1 MASIPLPTSANPLR
15 IGTRASPLALAQA
28 HMAAAALAKAHA
40 LAPEALEI
48 VPMTATG
55 DRIQDRALAEVGGKA
70 LWTRELDAALDAG
83 DIDIA
88 VHSLK
93 DVETVRDAR
102 FALGAMLE
110 RADPRDRLV
119 VRGGVTAATIA
130 DLPQG
135 ARLGTSSP
143 RRAAQVRRLR
153 PDLVTTL
160 LRGNV
165 QTRLAKL
172 EAGEVDATLL
182 AAAGLDRLGMHDIGA
197 AQSTELLLPAA
208 SQGAI
213 GIECRAPENEGDAA
227 IWALLKAID
236 HAPTHRA
243 VAAERALLA
252 ALGGDCRSPVA
263 AYAHWLADGALRLD
277 AEIFSDDGAEHV
289 AGHVLVTDAGEAEAL
304 AHRLLGEAPGS
315 VRRLFTA

>member
-1 MASIPLPTSANPLR
+1 
-15 IGTRASPLALAQA
+15 
-28 HMAAAALAKAHA
+28 MAAAALAKAHA

-48 VPMTATG
+48 VAMTATG
-55 DRIQDRALAEVGGKA
+55 DKIQDRALAEVGGKA

-83 DIDIA
+83 AIDIA

-93 DVETVRDAR
+93 DVETIRDAR

-119 VRGGVTAATIA
+119 VRGGVTATTIA
-130 DLPQG
+130 DLPHG

-153 PDLVTTL
+153 PDLVTML
-160 LRGNV
+160 LRGTV

-172 EAGEVDATLL
+172 AAGEVDATLL
-182 AAAGLDRLGMHDIGA
+182 AAAGLDRLGMHDIGQ
-197 AQSTELLLPAA
+197 AQAIDLLLPAA

-213 GIECRAPENEGDAA
+213 GIECRADDAA
-227 IWALLKAID
+227 TFALLKTID
-236 HAPTHRA
+236 QAPTHRA

-263 AYAHWLADGALRLD
+263 AHAHWLDDGTLRLD
-277 AEIFSDDGAEHV
+277 AEVFSEDGADHV
-289 AGHVLVTDAGEAEAL
+289 AGHAVVANSDAPEVLAR
-304 AHRLLGEAPGS
+304 RLLGEAPDS
-315 VRRLFTA
+315 VRRLFHR

>member
-1 MASIPLPTSANPLR
+1 MSSLPTPETPLR
-15 IGTRASPLALAQA
+15 IGTRASPLAMAQA
-28 HMAAAALAKAHA
+28 HMAAAALIASHGIDLAA
-40 LAPEALEI
+40 LLI

-55 DRIQDRALAEVGGKA
+55 DRIQDRALADVGGKA

-83 DIDIA
+83 TIDIA

-93 DVETVRDAR
+93 DVETLRDER
-102 FALGAMLE
+102 FFLGAMLE

-119 VRGGVTAATIA
+119 VREGIDAATIT
-130 DLPQG
+130 DLPHG

-143 RRAAQVRRLR
+143 RRAAQVRRIR
-153 PDLVTTL
+153 ADLETVL

-165 QTRLAKL
+165 ATRLAKL
-172 EAGEVDATLL
+172 ANGDADATLL
-182 AAAGLDRLGMHDIGA
+182 AAAGLERLGMHDIGA
-197 AQSTELLLPAA
+197 VQEASLLLPAA

-213 GIECRAPENEGDAA
+213 GIECRSDDRTTR
-227 IWALLKAID
+227 ALLAAVD

-243 VAAERALLA
+243 VMAERAFLA

-263 AYAHWLADGALRLD
+263 AHAFWRDDGMLRLD
-277 AEIFSDDGAEHV
+277 AEIFSGDGADHA
-289 AGHVLVTDAGEAEAL
+289 AGHIIVTESSAPEAL
-304 AHRLLGEAPGS
+304 AQRLLGEAPES

>member
-1 MASIPLPTSANPLR
+1 MASIPLPTPDRPLR
-15 IGTRASPLALAQA
+15 IGTRASPLARAQA
-28 HMAAAALAKAHA
+28 DMAAAALVRAFA
-40 LAPEALEI
+40 LDPAALDI

-83 DIDIA
+83 TIDIA

-93 DVETVRDAR
+93 DVETLRDAR
-102 FALGAMLE
+102 FFLGAMLE

-119 VRGGVTAATIA
+119 VREGIVAATIDA
-130 DLPQG
+130 LPTG

-143 RRAAQVRRLR
+143 RRAAQVQRLR
-153 PDLVTTL
+153 GDVETLL

-172 EAGEVDATLL
+172 AAGEVDATLL
-182 AAAGLDRLGMHDIGA
+182 AAAGLDRLGMRAIGTVQDA
-197 AQSTELLLPAA
+197 ATLLPAA

-213 GIECRAPENEGDAA
+213 GIECRSDDAA
-227 IWALLKAID
+227 TRGLLAAVD
-236 HAPTHRA
+236 HHPTHRA

-263 AYAHWLADGALRLD
+263 AHAAWQSDGGLRLD
-277 AEIFSDDGAEHV
+277 AELFSEDGREHV
-289 AGHVLVTDAGEAEAL
+289 AGWTLVEGDYAPEQL
-304 AHRLLGEAPGS
+304 AARLLGEAPES
-315 VRRLFTA
+315 VRILFGA

>member
-1 MASIPLPTSANPLR
+1 MASIPLPTIASPLR

-28 HMAAAALAKAHA
+28 NMAAAALAKAHA
-40 LAPEALEI
+40 LTPEAFEI

-93 DVETVRDAR
+93 DVETVRDTR

-119 VRGGVTAATIA
+119 IRGGVEAATIIE
-130 DLPQG
+130 LPPG

-143 RRAAQVRRLR
+143 RRAAQVKRLR
-153 PDLVTTL
+153 PDLITTL

-172 EAGEVDATLL
+172 EGGVVDATLL
-182 AAAGLDRLGMHDIGA
+182 AAAGLDRLGMHDIGSV
-197 AQSTELLLPAA
+197 QPIDMLLPAA

-213 GIECRAPENEGDAA
+213 GIECRADDAA
-227 IWALLKAID
+227 TFGLLKAID
-236 HAPTHRA
+236 HAPTHGA

-263 AYAHWLADGALRLD
+263 AHAHWRDDGSLRLD
-277 AEIFSDDGAEHV
+277 AEIYSEDGAEHV
-289 AGHVLVTDAGEAEAL
+289 AGHAIVIGANDAGAL
-304 AHRLLGEAPGS
+304 AHRLLGEAPEA
-315 VRRLFTA
+315 VRRLFTL

>member
-1 MASIPLPTSANPLR
+1 MNDLPTPDQPLR
-15 IGTRASPLALAQA
+15 IGTRASPLAMAQA
-28 HMAAAALAKAHA
+28 HMASAALMASHGLDPAA
-40 LAPEALEI
+40 LVI

-93 DVETVRDAR
+93 DVETLRDSR

-119 VRGGVTAATIA
+119 VREGLAAESIA
-130 DLPQG
+130 DLPPG

-153 PDLVTTL
+153 PDIETTL

-165 QTRLAKL
+165 ATRLSRVAS
-172 EAGEVDATLL
+172 GEVDATLL
-182 AAAGLDRLGMHDIGA
+182 AAAGLDRLGMHGVGMVQDVG
-197 AQSTELLLPAA
+197 LLLPAA

-213 GIECRAPENEGDAA
+213 GIECRSGDAA
-227 IWALLKAID
+227 ALALLAAVD
-236 HAPTHRA
+236 HAPTHQA
-243 VAAERALLA
+243 VAAERAFLA

-263 AYAHWLADGALRLD
+263 AHAHWLADGALRLD
-277 AEIFSDDGAEHV
+277 AEIFSDDGADHA
-289 AGHVLVTDAGEAEAL
+289 AGHGIVAAL
-304 AHRLLGEAPGS
+304 ADAETLAKDLLAGAPEV
-315 VRRLFTA
+315 VRRWFAA

>member
-1 MASIPLPTSANPLR
+1 MNELPRQDKPLR
-15 IGTRASPLALAQA
+15 IGTRASPLAMAQA
-28 HMAAAALAKAHA
+28 HMAAAALIAAHRLDTA
-40 LAPEALEI
+40 ALEI

-83 DIDIA
+83 TIDVA

-93 DVETVRDAR
+93 DVETLRDAR
-102 FALGAMLE
+102 FFLAAMLE

-119 VRGGVTAATIA
+119 VREGITARTIA
-130 DLPQG
+130 DLPHG

-153 PDLVTTL
+153 PDLDTVL

-165 QTRLAKL
+165 ATRLAKL
-172 EAGEVDATLL
+172 AAGEADATLL
-182 AAAGLDRLGMHDIGA
+182 AAAGLERLGMHDIGTVQA
-197 AQSTELLLPAA
+197 AELLLPAA

-213 GIECRAPENEGDAA
+213 GIECRADDAA
-227 IWALLKAID
+227 TIALLRAVD

-243 VAAERALLA
+243 VAAERELLA

-263 AYAHWLADGALRLD
+263 AHAHWHADGALRLD
-277 AEIFSDDGAEHV
+277 AEIFSEDGAEHV
-289 AGHVLVTDAGEAEAL
+289 AGHVIVTEAGVVEAL
-304 AHRLLGEAPGS
+304 GHRLLTDAPAS
-315 VRRLFTA
+315 VRRLFAT

>member
-1 MASIPLPTSANPLR
+1 MNNLPMPETPLR
-15 IGTRASPLALAQA
+15 IGTRASPLAMAQA
-28 HMAAAALAKAHA
+28 HMASVALIARHGLDPQA
-40 LAPEALEI
+40 LVI

-55 DRIQDRALAEVGGKA
+55 DRIQDRALADVGGKA

-83 DIDIA
+83 AIDIA

-93 DVETVRDAR
+93 DVETLRDPR

-119 VRGGVTAATIA
+119 VRQGLEAARIT
-130 DLPQG
+130 DLPPG

-153 PDLVTTL
+153 PDIETAL

-165 QTRLAKL
+165 ATRLARVA
-172 EAGEVDATLL
+172 AGDVDATLL
-182 AAAGLDRLGMHDIGA
+182 AAAGLDRLGMHGVGA
-197 AQSTELLLPAA
+197 VQDAALLLPAA

-213 GIECRAPENEGDAA
+213 GVECRADDAA
-227 IWALLKAID
+227 ALALLAAID

-243 VAAERALLA
+243 V
-252 ALGGDCRSPVA
+252 
-263 AYAHWLADGALRLD
+263 
-277 AEIFSDDGAEHV
+277 
-289 AGHVLVTDAGEAEAL
+289 
-304 AHRLLGEAPGS
+304 
-315 VRRLFTA
+315 

>member
-1 MASIPLPTSANPLR
+1 MASIPLPTPARPLR

-28 HMAAAALAKAHA
+28 NMAAAALVAAHGLD
-40 LAPEALEI
+40 LAALEI

-83 DIDIA
+83 EIDIA

-93 DVETVRDAR
+93 DVETLRDPR
-102 FALGAMLE
+102 FALVAMLE

-119 VRGGVTAATIA
+119 VREGIDAAAIA

-135 ARLGTSSP
+135 VRLGTSSP

-153 PDLVTTL
+153 PDIETTL

-165 QTRLAKL
+165 ATRLGKL
-172 EAGEVDATLL
+172 AAGDVDATLL
-182 AAAGLDRLGMHDIGA
+182 AAAGLDRLGMHEVGA
-197 AQSTELLLPAA
+197 AIPIDLLLPAA

-213 GIECRAPENEGDAA
+213 GIECRADDAA
-227 IWALLKAID
+227 ARALLAAVD
-236 HAPTHRA
+236 HAPTHAA
-243 VAAERALLA
+243 VAAERAFLA
-252 ALGGDCRSPVA
+252 GLGGDCRSPVA
-263 AYAHWLADGALRLD
+263 AHAHWRDDATLRLD
-277 AEIFSDDGAEHV
+277 AEIYSEDGAEHV
-289 AGHVLVTDAGEAEAL
+289 AGHALVSDAAAAADL
-304 AHRLLGEAPGS
+304 ARRLLGEAPEA
-315 VRRLFTA
+315 VRRLFAA

>member
-1 MASIPLPTSANPLR
+1 MNDLPTPEKPLR
-15 IGTRASPLALAQA
+15 IGTRASPLAMAQA
-28 HMAAAALAKAHA
+28 NMAAAALIASHG
-40 LAPEALEI
+40 LDPEALVV

-83 DIDIA
+83 VIDIA

-93 DVETVRDAR
+93 DVETLRDAR

-119 VRGGVTAATIA
+119 VREGLAADSIA
-130 DLPQG
+130 DLPPR

-153 PDLVTTL
+153 GDIETTL

-165 QTRLAKL
+165 ATRLARV
-172 EAGEVDATLL
+172 ASGEVDATLL
-182 AAAGLDRLGMHDIGA
+182 AAAGLDRLGMHGVGTVQEVA
-197 AQSTELLLPAA
+197 LLLPAA

-213 GIECRAPENEGDAA
+213 GIECRADDAA
-227 IWALLKAID
+227 VRALLAAVD

-243 VAAERALLA
+243 VAAERAFLA

-263 AYAHWLADGALRLD
+263 AHAHWRTDGALRLD
-277 AEIFSDDGAEHV
+277 AEIFSDDGADHA
-289 AGHVLVTDAGEAEAL
+289 AGHVIVGGDADAERL
-304 AHRLLGEAPGS
+304 ARDLLSGASDS
-315 VRRLFTA
+315 VRRLFAA

>member
-1 MASIPLPTSANPLR
+1 MASIPLPTPANPLR
-15 IGTRASPLALAQA
+15 IGTRASPLALKQA
-28 HMAAAALAKAHA
+28 HLAAAALVKAHGLDPA
-40 LAPEALEI
+40 ALEI
-48 VPMTATG
+48 MPMTATG

-70 LWTRELDAALDAG
+70 LWTRELDAALNAG
-83 DIDIA
+83 GIDIA

-93 DVETVRDAR
+93 DVETLRDPR
-102 FALGAMLE
+102 FVLGAMLE
-110 RADPRDRLV
+110 RADPSDRLV
-119 VRGGVTAATIA
+119 VRAGLDAATIA
-130 DLPQG
+130 DLPHG

-153 PDLVTTL
+153 PDLATPL

-165 QTRLAKL
+165 QTRLARL

-182 AAAGLDRLGMHDIGA
+182 AAAGLDRLAMHAIGR
-197 AQSTELLLPAA
+197 AQPIGLLLPAA

-213 GIECRAPENEGDAA
+213 GIECRNDDATTFG
-227 IWALLKAID
+227 LLRAID

-263 AYAHWLADGALRLD
+263 AHAHWRDDGTLRLD
-277 AEIFSDDGAEHV
+277 AEIYSDDGAEHV
-289 AGHVLVTDAGEAEAL
+289 AGHATITGEGDAEAL
-304 AHRLLGEAPGS
+304 AHRLLAAAPEA
-315 VRRLFTA
+315 VRRLFTP

>member
-1 MASIPLPTSANPLR
+1 MTKLPTPDKPLR
-15 IGTRASPLALAQA
+15 IGTRASPLAMAQA
-28 HMAAAALAKAHA
+28 HMAAAALIAAHGLDMA
-40 LAPEALEI
+40 ALEI

-83 DIDIA
+83 IIDVA

-93 DVETVRDAR
+93 DVETLRDAR
-102 FALGAMLE
+102 FFLAAMLE

-119 VRGGVTAATIA
+119 VREGIAAQTIA
-130 DLPQG
+130 ELPHG

-153 PDLVTTL
+153 SDLEPVL

-165 QTRLAKL
+165 ATRLAKL
-172 EAGEVDATLL
+172 AAGEADATLL
-182 AAAGLDRLGMHDIGA
+182 AAAGLERLGMHDIGTVQA
-197 AQSTELLLPAA
+197 AELLLPAA

-213 GIECRAPENEGDAA
+213 GIECRADDAA
-227 IWALLKAID
+227 TIALLRAID
-236 HAPTHRA
+236 HAPTHQA

-263 AYAHWLADGALRLD
+263 AHAQWQPDGALRLD
-277 AEIFSDDGAEHV
+277 AEIFSEDGADHV
-289 AGHVLVTDAGEAEAL
+289 AGHVIVTDAGVVAAL
-304 AHRLLGEAPGS
+304 GHRLLADAPPS
-315 VRRLFTA
+315 IRRLFTP